1 MQERPLDGKI
11 AIVTG
16 AASPMGLGRSMTEAL
31 VRAGARVSM
40 MDVNPD
46 WLGQSANDLREIG
59 GDDCV
64 MTQVVD
70 VTSSQEAEEA
80 VARTIAEMGGLHIL
94 VNNAGIAPRNMLL
107 GGDTRNNFWEVSAA
121 EWDRVMSVNAGG
133 PFYMARAVVPH
144 FLAQGWGRIIGVTTS
159 MNTMYNPGGTPYGP
173 SKAAHEALIAM
184 ASRELEG
191 SGVTVMS
198 NTNLIPDDAAQRAG
212 AGRDVQH
219 QPDSRRCGAQPREH
233 DPARRHACAGGLAGL
248 RCIRRDQRP
257 AIHRLLLGRVAAA
270 GGAHRAGRGAGGVAA
285 VGSAVG
291 QAGAVGAGVLSDQIM
306 PRYLLPFIKRQWGS
320 PLRGGVPFRTGIKW

>member
-1 MQERPLDGKI
+1 MQERVLEGKI

-16 AASPMGLGRSMTEAL
+16 AASPMGLGRAMTDAL

-40 MDVNPD
+40 MDINPD

-70 VTSSQEAEEA
+70 VSSPQEAEEA

-107 GGDTRNNFWEVSAA
+107 GGDAKNNFWEVPAE
-121 EWDRVMSVNAGG
+121 EWDRVITVNAGG
-133 PFYMARAVVPH
+133 PFYMCRAVVPY

-173 SKAAHEALIAM
+173 SKAAHEAMIAM

-191 SGVTVMS
+191 TGVTVNVLVPGGMS
-198 NTNLIPDDAAQRAG
+198 NTNLIPDDAVHTREGMIQPNVMRAPVVWLASDASDGINGQRFIGYYWDESLPLEERIERAG
-212 AGRDVQH
+212 APAAWPQL
-219 QPDSRRCGAQPREH
+219 GAQ
-233 DPARRHACAGGLAGL
+233 AV
-248 RCIRRDQRP
+248 RP
-257 AIHRLLLGRVAAA
+257 
-270 GGAHRAGRGAGGVAA
+270 
-285 VGSAVG
+285 G
-291 QAGAVGAGVLSDQIM
+291 Q
-306 PRYLLPFIKRQWGS
+306 
-320 PLRGGVPFRTGIKW
+320 

>member
-16 AASPMGLGRSMTEAL
+16 AASPMGLGRAMTDAL

-40 MDVNPD
+40 MDINPD
-46 WLGQSANDLREIG
+46 WLGQSANDLREIA

-70 VTSSQEAEEA
+70 VSSPQDAEEA
-80 VARTIAEMGGLHIL
+80 VSRTIAEMGGLHVL

-107 GGDTRNNFWEVSAA
+107 GGDARNNFWEVSAE
-121 EWDRVMSVNAGG
+121 EWDRVMTVNAGG
-133 PFYMARAVVPH
+133 PFYMCRAVVPH

-173 SKAAHEALIAM
+173 SKAAHEAMIAM

-191 SGVTVMS
+191 TGVTVNALVPGGMS
-198 NTNLIPDDAAQRAG
+198 NTNLIPDDAVHSRQGMIQPDVMRAPVVWLASEASDGVNGQRFIGYYWDESLPLEERIERAG
-212 AGRDVQH
+212 APAAWPQL
-219 QPDSRRCGAQPREH
+219 GAQ
-233 DPARRHACAGGLAGL
+233 AV
-248 RCIRRDQRP
+248 RP
-257 AIHRLLLGRVAAA
+257 
-270 GGAHRAGRGAGGVAA
+270 
-285 VGSAVG
+285 G
-291 QAGAVGAGVLSDQIM
+291 Q
-306 PRYLLPFIKRQWGS
+306 
-320 PLRGGVPFRTGIKW
+320 

>member
-16 AASPMGLGRSMTEAL
+16 AASPMGLGRNMTEAL

-40 MDVNPD
+40 MDVNPE
-46 WLGQSANDLREIG
+46 WLGQSSNDLREIG

-70 VTSSQEAEEA
+70 VTSVQEAEEA

-107 GGDTRNNFWEVSAA
+107 GGDARNNFWEVSAA
-121 EWDRVMSVNAGG
+121 EWDRVMAVNAGG
-133 PFYMARAVVPH
+133 PFYMTRAVAPH

-159 MNTMYNPGGTPYGP
+159 LNTMYNPGGTPYGP
-173 SKAAHEALIAM
+173 SKAAHEAFIAM

-191 SGVTVMS
+191 TGVTR
-198 NTNLIPDDAAQRAG
+198 QRAG

-219 QPDSRRCGAQPREH
+219 QPDSRRRRAPPREH
-233 DPARRHACAGGLAGL
+233 DPARRDARPGGVAGL
-248 RCIRRDQRP
+248 RRFRWRKRA

-270 GGAHRAGRGAGGVAA
+270 GGAHRAGRSAGGMAAAGGAGGAA
-285 VGSAVG
+285 
-291 QAGAVGAGVLSDQIM
+291 
-306 PRYLLPFIKRQWGS
+306 
-320 PLRGGVPFRTGIKW
+320 GGVVAKFFG

>member
-1 MQERPLDGKI
+1 MQERTLEGKV

-16 AASPMGLGRSMTEAL
+16 AASPMGLGRNMTEAL

-46 WLGQSANDLREIG
+46 WLGQSSNDLREVG

-64 MTQVVD
+64 LTQVVD
-70 VTSSQEAEEA
+70 VTSAREAEEA

-94 VNNAGIAPRNMLL
+94 VNNAGIAPRNMLM
-107 GGDTRNNFWEVSAA
+107 GGETRNNFWEVSAA

-133 PFYMARAVVPH
+133 PCYMCRAVVPH

-191 SGVTVMS
+191 TGVTVNVLVPGGMS
-198 NTNLIPDDAAQRAG
+198 NTNLIPEEAAHSREALIQPDVMRAPVVWLASEASDGVTGQRFIGYFWDESLPLEERIERAG
-212 AGRDVQH
+212 APAAWPQL
-219 QPDSRRCGAQPREH
+219 GAQ
-233 DPARRHACAGGLAGL
+233 AV
-248 RCIRRDQRP
+248 RP
-257 AIHRLLLGRVAAA
+257 
-270 GGAHRAGRGAGGVAA
+270 
-285 VGSAVG
+285 G
-291 QAGAVGAGVLSDQIM
+291 Q
-306 PRYLLPFIKRQWGS
+306 
-320 PLRGGVPFRTGIKW
+320 